1 MPYFVSKIHANASY
15 YLHDRNA
22 DWMVS
27 MKLLNPFSTLAALAA
42 LLAVS
47 GCAGNR
53 PAADSGNPQVLLLG
67 EVHDNADGHKL
78 RYEQLRQR
86 VEAGWRP
93 AIAMEQFDREQQA
106 LLNKAQQDCRDAQC
120 VILVMQSPRWDW
132 QQYKPVIDLALHYQL
147 PLVAA
152 NLSRADASKVVR
164 DGLASSFDADTIAA
178 YKLKDALPD
187 DIVQGQRK
195 EIMAGHCGML
205 PDEMVPGMVNAQIA
219 RDIWMAKLVRAQQP
233 RDVVLIAGNGH
244 VRKDVGVPR
253 WLAAVAPKLTVR
265 SIGYVEQ
272 APGQGEFDT
281 HVKIAAKQRTDACAG
296 LKSKS

>member
-1 MPYFVSKIHANASY
+1 MSA
-15 YLHDRNA
+15 L
-22 DWMVS
+22 
-27 MKLLNPFSTLAALAA
+27 KLSAAVAVAVAA
-42 LLAVS
+42 VLS
-47 GCAGNR
+47 GCAGSR
-53 PAADSGNPQVLLLG
+53 PAAEAANPQVLLLG

-86 VEAGWRP
+86 VDAGWRP
-93 AIAMEQFDREQQA
+93 AIAMEQFDRENQA
-106 LLNKAQQDCRDAQC
+106 LLNKAQKDCRDAQC

-132 QQYKPVIDLALHYQL
+132 AQYKPIIDLALRYQL

-164 DGLASSFDADTIAA
+164 DGVASSFDADTVAA
-178 YKLKDALPD
+178 YKLKDALPA

-195 EIMAGHCGML
+195 EIVSGHCGML
-205 PDEMVPGMVNAQIA
+205 PDEMVPGMVHAQIA
-219 RDIWMAKLVRAQQP
+219 RDIWMAKLLRAQQP

-253 WLAAVAPKLTVR
+253 WLAAVEPKLTVR

-272 APGQGEFDT
+272 APERGEYDS
-281 HVKIAAKQRTDACAG
+281 HVKIAVKQRGDACAG
-296 LKSKS
+296 VKSKS

>member
-1 MPYFVSKIHANASY
+1 MNAFKSS
-15 YLHDRNA
+15 A
-22 DWMVS
+22 VV
-27 MKLLNPFSTLAALAA
+27 AAAA
-42 LLAVS
+42 MAVLS

-53 PAADSGNPQVLLLG
+53 PANDVANPQVLLLG

-78 RYEQLRQR
+78 RYEQLRKR

-93 AIAMEQFDREQQA
+93 AIAMEQFDREHQA
-106 LLNKAQQDCRDAQC
+106 LLNKAQKDCRDAQC
-120 VILVMQSPRWDW
+120 VILVMKSPRWDW
-132 QQYKPVIDLALHYQL
+132 QQYKPLIDMALHYQL
-147 PLVAA
+147 PLIAA

-178 YKLKDALPD
+178 YKLKEALPA

-195 EIMAGHCGML
+195 EIVAGHCNML

-244 VRKDVGVPR
+244 VRKDFGVPR
-253 WLAAVAPKLTVR
+253 WLAAVEPKLTVR

-272 APGQGEFDT
+272 APDKGEYDSYF
-281 HVKIAAKQRTDACAG
+281 KIAGKQRTDACAG

>member
-1 MPYFVSKIHANASY
+1 M
-15 YLHDRNA
+15 
-22 DWMVS
+22 
-27 MKLLNPFSTLAALAA
+27 NPLKPLAAMAAISCAALTLA
-42 LLAVS
+42 

-53 PAADSGNPQVLLLG
+53 AAPESANPQVLLLG
-67 EVHDNADGHKL
+67 EVHDNAAGHKL

-93 AIAMEQFDREQQA
+93 AIAMEQFDREHQA
-106 LLNKAQQDCRDAQC
+106 LLNKAQKDCRDAQC
-120 VILVMQSPRWDW
+120 VILVMKSPRWDW
-132 QQYKPVIDLALHYQL
+132 QQYKPLIDMALHYQL

-164 DGLASSFDADTIAA
+164 DGVASSFDADTIAA
-178 YKLKDALPD
+178 YKLKDALPA

-195 EIMAGHCGML
+195 EIIDGHCGML
-205 PDEMVPGMVNAQIA
+205 PDEMVPGMVHAQIA

-253 WLAAVAPKLTVR
+253 WLAAIEPTLTVR

-272 APGQGEFDT
+272 TPAQGEYDA
-281 HVKIAAKQRTDACAG
+281 HIKIAGKQRADPCAG
-296 LKSKS
+296 LKAKS

>member
-1 MPYFVSKIHANASY
+1 MN
-15 YLHDRNA
+15 
-22 DWMVS
+22 
-27 MKLLNPFSTLAALAA
+27 LLNPTIFRQPLCVLGA
-42 LLAVS
+42 LLALA

-53 PAADSGNPQVLLLG
+53 VAVEPANPQVLLLG
-67 EVHDNADGHKL
+67 EVHDNPEGHKL

-93 AIAMEQFDREQQA
+93 AIAMEQFDREHQA
-106 LLNKAQQDCRDAQC
+106 LLNKAQRDCRDAQC

-132 QQYKPVIDLALHYQL
+132 QQYKPIIDLALRYQL

-164 DGLASSFDADTIAA
+164 DGVASSFDAETIAA
-178 YKLKDALPD
+178 YKLKEALPA
-187 DIVQGQRK
+187 DIVAGQRK
-195 EIMAGHCGML
+195 EIVAGHCGML
-205 PDEMVPGMVNAQIA
+205 PDEMVPGMVHAQIA

-244 VRKDVGVPR
+244 VRKDIGVPR
-253 WLAAVAPKLTVR
+253 WLDAVGARLTVR
-265 SIGYVEQ
+265 SIGFVEQ
-272 APGQGEFDT
+272 GPERGEYDS
-281 HVKIAAKQRTDACAG
+281 HVRITAKQRADACAG